1 MGQEVLSNLTLQGAK
16 VPVVSVWKHVGCSMS
31 IATLC
36 SRVTPNLYTILL
48 ADSDQWF
55 LSV

>member
-1 MGQEVLSNLTLQGAK
+1 MGQEVVSNLTLQGAK

-31 IATLC
+31 IAALC

-48 ADSDQWF
+48 ADSDQ
-55 LSV
+55 